1 MLTFLKWIFFLMD
14 PPGFSQDPL
23 WGSTPHVEAP
33 YVVCACMCVCGW
45 NLAWSQGSANQRAVW
60 GKHGCQEEQASS
72 LPPPAGR
79 FRLFVSVFLDFGI
92 LLLVRTLFIGS
103 EFTLKYPRVRFY
115 RRKQQ
120 RERAP
125 SDRRY
130 TEQSDRN
137 SARHLLRGM
146 RTGKSL
152 LV

>member
-1 MLTFLKWIFFLMD
+1 MLTWEFFLKKGPSRFLSG
-14 PPGFSQDPL
+14 PSVGLHASC
-23 WGSTPHVEAP
+23 WSTLRR
-33 YVVCACMCVCGW
+33 VCVCVCGW

-60 GKHGCQEEQASS
+60 GKHGCQEEPASS

-92 LLLVRTLFIGS
+92 LLPVRTLFIGS

-130 TEQSDRN
+130 NEQSDRN

-146 RTGKSL
+146 RTGKCL